1 MKVKVSLVL
10 GLMFVSAMFAVGYA
24 SPKKGEKKDKD
35 VVHFKDNISVL
46 INITTDKGQ
55 NPMMALNFA
64 MTSLKRGNETIV
76 WLNSEGVKLADAK
89 ARPTPAI
96 EQLKEFIKQ
105 GGLVFVCPRCAE
117 QFKVKELV
125 QGAEFA
131 SPGLIF
137 GILSEDRVRIL
148 NW

>member
-1 MKVKVSLVL
+1 MKGKVSLFL
-10 GLMFVSAMFAVGYA
+10 GLLFISAMFAGGYA
-24 SPKKGEKKDKD
+24 SPKKEEGKGKE
-35 VVHFKDNISVL
+35 VVHFKDNISIL

-55 NPMMALNFA
+55 NPVMALNFA

-89 ARPTPAI
+89 AKPTPAVN
-96 EQLKEFIKQ
+96 QLKEFIKQ

-131 SPGLIF
+131 SPELIF
-137 GILSEDRVRIL
+137 GILSEERVRIL